1 MKKESKRYYISTFI
15 MALAFV
21 LILNIITHAGGN
33 YLISNSLE
41 MEGVWAQEFEIFLY
55 KGKTFIVG
63 NYVLDVVAIFAFPLF
78 FVFIFWLVDFLVNK
92 LKSKK
97 RKAEEEAKMKYD
109 EFINEI
115 SRKMN
120 ESNAFNVEDYRHF
133 RENQKFQE
141 TLKKLYMIYS
151 EGENENLS
159 YVLLERKFRKGTKEK
174 EAIDFLIAFTKEK
187 RAEKEITVTPEEKE
201 EKNEQL

>member
-21 LILNIITHAGGN
+21 LILNVITHAGGN
-33 YLISNSLE
+33 YLISENIQ
-41 MEGVWAQEFEIFLY
+41 MEGIWAEEFEIFLY
-55 KGKTFIVG
+55 KDKTFIVG
-63 NYVLDVVAIFAFPLF
+63 NYFLDVIAIVVFPLF

-97 RKAEEEAKMKYD
+97 RRAEEEAKMKYD

-141 TLKKLYMIYS
+141 ALKKLYMIYS

-159 YVLLERKFRKGTKEK
+159 YALLERKFRKGTKEK

-187 RAEKEITVTPEEKE
+187 RIEKETTVTPEEKE
-201 EKNEQL
+201 EKNE

>member
-21 LILNIITHAGGN
+21 LILNVITHAGGN
-33 YLISNSLE
+33 YLISGNIE
-41 MEGVWAQEFEIFLY
+41 MDGVWAQEFEIFLY
-55 KGKTFIVG
+55 KDKTFIVG
-63 NYVLDVVAIFAFPLF
+63 NYVLDLIAIFVFPLF

-97 RKAEEEAKMKYD
+97 RRAEEEAKMKYD
-109 EFINEI
+109 EFINEV

-141 TLKKLYMIYS
+141 TLKKLYIIYS
-151 EGENENLS
+151 EGETETLS
-159 YVLLERKFRKGTKEK
+159 YALLERKFKKGSKEKQAIDLLIAITKEK
-174 EAIDFLIAFTKEK
+174 ST
-187 RAEKEITVTPEEKE
+187 EKETNTEKE
-201 EKNEQL
+201 EEVKNE

>member
-21 LILNIITHAGGN
+21 LILNVITRAGGT
-33 YLISNSLE
+33 YLISGNIE
-41 MEGVWAQEFEIFLY
+41 MDGVWAQEFEIFLY
-55 KGKTFIVG
+55 KDKTFIVG
-63 NYVLDVVAIFAFPLF
+63 NYVLDLIAIFVFPLF

-97 RKAEEEAKMKYD
+97 RRAEEEAKMKYD
-109 EFINEI
+109 EFINEV

-151 EGENENLS
+151 EGETETLS
-159 YVLLERKFRKGTKEK
+159 YALLERKFKKGSKEKQAIDLLIAITKEK
-174 EAIDFLIAFTKEK
+174 S
-187 RAEKEITVTPEEKE
+187 AEKETNPEKE
-201 EKNEQL
+201 EEVKNE